1 MKPMIGIYL
10 VTNKVNGHQYVGQSV
25 DIKRRWTEHTCPSN
39 IKNNRV
45 INKAYRKYGKEN
57 FVYEVLEECSE
68 SELDEREIYWIE
80 KLSPVYNMNKGGVG
94 NKGHRHSDEVRQV
107 LSVKAKKQ
115 WETLSD
121 KEKRER
127 ITHNLIGP
135 KKGHIVSKKTR
146 EILRNSQLGK
156 KLSEE
161 TKRKISKSNKGKND
175 NKSHRKTLIALNDY
189 REIVGVFFSVRFAGE
204 YFGIDS
210 SCVTGVLKGRRKH
223 AGKRHWEYW
232 SVETIGD
239 ECNQVGGSLSPVEV
253 RDIRKDEEIVQTTK
267 IVNSWVFDKGL
278 IELAERSGQFRNII
292 DEVVYEGQLVK
303 KNKFTGEYEFDEDA
317 KTSDKVIGYM
327 ARFDLINGFSKTIFW
342 TKEEVEAHAK
352 KFSQAFRG
360 GTTSPWKTDFDAM
373 ARKTVLK
380 ALFAKYAPKS
390 VAIQQAIKFDQAVV
404 KPVSD
409 TITDNDLQIDAFE
422 TEYVDN
428 EPVQEAVAEEVKQ
441 PEDLF
446 GNTETTESKSKKK

>member
-1 MKPMIGIYL
+1 M
-10 VTNKVNGHQYVGQSV
+10 
-25 DIKRRWTEHTCPSN
+25 
-39 IKNNRV
+39 
-45 INKAYRKYGKEN
+45 
-57 FVYEVLEECSE
+57 
-68 SELDEREIYWIE
+68 
-80 KLSPVYNMNKGGVG
+80 
-94 NKGHRHSDEVRQV
+94 
-107 LSVKAKKQ
+107 
-115 WETLSD
+115 
-121 KEKRER
+121 
-127 ITHNLIGP
+127 
-135 KKGHIVSKKTR
+135 
-146 EILRNSQLGK
+146 
-156 KLSEE
+156 
-161 TKRKISKSNKGKND
+161 
-175 NKSHRKTLIALNDY
+175 
-189 REIVGVFFSVRFAGE
+189 
-204 YFGIDS
+204 
-210 SCVTGVLKGRRKH
+210 
-223 AGKRHWEYW
+223 
-232 SVETIGD
+232 
-239 ECNQVGGSLSPVEV
+239 
-253 RDIRKDEEIVQTTK
+253 
-267 IVNSWVFDKGL
+267 VNSWVFDKGL